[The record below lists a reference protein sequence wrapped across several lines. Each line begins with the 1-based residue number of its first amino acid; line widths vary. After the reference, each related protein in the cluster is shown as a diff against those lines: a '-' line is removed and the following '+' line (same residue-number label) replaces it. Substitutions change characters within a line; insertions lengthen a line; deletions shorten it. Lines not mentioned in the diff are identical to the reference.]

1 MAYFA
6 KSGPDICYFRSN
18 NSKQQ
23 STPTSENN
31 INRGGLLSRHYR
43 HVPRA
48 PTSRGPPSDQ
58 KDENPMIN
66 VNKGRELRKMGAMQA
81 ISYFL

>member
-31 INRGGLLSRHYR
+31 INKQQ
-43 HVPRA
+43 
-48 PTSRGPPSDQ
+48 DQ
-58 KDENPMIN
+58 FKD
-66 VNKGRELRKMGAMQA
+66 
-81 ISYFL
+81 